1 MHILRCTHGTEYEV
15 RVHCSLYLSHSKSI
29 ITWSNVVN
37 IHQFQIAIQLP
48 QLRTWTHPF
57 LWDVLRCGRPPSRAK
72 HAKFTSSIL
81 YVWLCMEKFYEQLVT
96 RVIKMIIIKEF
107 SGHSCQCLS
116 YCAAHVSPKL
126 RFVWCLP
133 RLRNPNI
140 DQLCTQKLAYYIPA
154 SFKLTRIM
162 FIYI

>member
-72 HAKFTSSIL
+72 HAKFTSSTL
-81 YVWLCMEKFYEQLVT
+81 YAWLCMEKFYEQLVT
-96 RVIKMIIIKEF
+96 RVIKMIKIKEF
-107 SGHSCQCLS
+107 SGHSCQSLSYLPCLS
-116 YCAAHVSPKL
+116 KTQI
-126 RFVWCLP
+126 CLMFAKITQP
-133 RLRNPNI
+133 QHWSTLYAKVGILHTRSIQI
-140 DQLCTQKLAYYIPA
+140 D
-154 SFKLTRIM
+154 
-162 FIYI
+162 